1 MLEEILEYLNNWFT
15 VKEIFGRFEIKGGS
29 IELPFLANGQYFRLI
44 GSVFND
50 GVYQYQPGGMN
61 LTEETFTGAVW
72 ALAIPRAVLK
82 IANEID
88 AWQQKNGAAAASPYQ
103 SESFGGYSYSMRAQ
117 SGESGAGWKD
127 AFAGRLSDWRKL

>member
-1 MLEEILEYLNNWFT
+1 
-15 VKEIFGRFEIKGGS
+15 
-29 IELPFLANGQYFRLI
+29 
-44 GSVFND
+44 
-50 GVYQYQPGGMN
+50 MN
-61 LTEETFTGAVW
+61 LTDETFTGAVW

-127 AFAGRLSDWRKL
+127 AFAGRLSDWRKI

>member
-15 VKEIFGRFEIKGGS
+15 VEEIFGRFEIKGGS

-61 LTEETFTGAVW
+61 LTDETFTGAVW

-103 SESFGGYSYSMRAQ
+103 SESFGGTAIPCAHR
-117 SGESGAGWKD
+117 
-127 AFAGRLSDWRKL
+127 AGRAGPGGRTPLPAG

>member
-15 VKEIFGRFEIKGGS
+15 VEEIFGRFEIKGGS

-50 GVYQYQPGGMN
+50 GVYQYQPGWMN
-61 LTEETFTGAVW
+61 LTDETFTGAVW

-103 SESFGGYSYSMRAQ
+103 SESFGGYSYSMRAAAA
-117 SGESGAGWKD
+117 ESGAGWKD
-127 AFAGRLSDWRKL
+127 AFAGRMSDWRKI